1 MITSIYSWSTSD
13 VWLTELRG
21 NWGSKTI
28 KSYFVF
34 PQARPDL
41 SAILSFEGC
50 GNILASVSVPD
61 TETLPYDN
69 YFFIIDK
76 EVLVL
81 FKVNFC

>member
-1 MITSIYSWSTSD
+1 MFGWQNLEETG
-13 VWLTELRG
+13 L
-21 NWGSKTI
+21 
-28 KSYFVF
+28 SYFVF

-81 FKVNFC
+81 FKVHFC

>member
-1 MITSIYSWSTSD
+1 MITSIYSSSTSD
-13 VWLTELRG
+13 VWLTELG
-21 NWGSKTI
+21 ETGL
-28 KSYFVF
+28 SYFVF

-81 FKVNFC
+81 FKVHFC